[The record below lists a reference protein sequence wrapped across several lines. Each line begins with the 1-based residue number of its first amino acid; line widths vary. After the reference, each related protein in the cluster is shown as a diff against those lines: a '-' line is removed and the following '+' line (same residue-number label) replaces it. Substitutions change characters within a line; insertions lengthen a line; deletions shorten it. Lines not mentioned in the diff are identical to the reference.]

1 MSDYTVVDIET
12 SGDMPWNGDL
22 ICVGIGGNVW
32 DATKGRQM
40 ARMLM
45 TKPGVTLVAH
55 TNFDFRWLGLDG
67 ARLGSGVSFHDTKV
81 MAWMLDA
88 TQELALD
95 ALAERYLGV
104 TPKKPIKRQQGRIM
118 FDLAMWR
125 GEHGQKLVPIEDVP
139 WDDMVAYNQSDLRT
153 EAELYEVLRGKLQ
166 ESGQWEFFLEEEAPF
181 SKLLLEME
189 IAGVPYDAD
198 AGTIM
203 FSELE
208 AKADEL
214 REGLVDATGAP
225 EFNPGSGDQVAEFV
239 YGDFWKHSF
248 RFEIPRMNGVAKDVK
263 LELVR
268 KLAPVKAQVDK
279 VGRDYAYATVTL
291 DGLGLA
297 APKLDKDP
305 RTGKLK
311 KRPTVSGKVLNVMHG
326 GHPWIAAYV
335 EWKKKTKLMSY
346 LEDWNAR
353 VHEGRLHGRYD
364 QSGTVTGRLAGRQPN
379 LQQVAHG
386 AEIRDLFRGDLV
398 VGDYAGLEVRLSAH
412 FSADPVML
420 EIFREGRDLYGVLA
434 ANAWGG
440 PGDKSNEGRG
450 LMKVIMLGS
459 QYGARGEKLS
469 EILAIAGMRGYTA
482 HKANALLKDLQS
494 TLPRLFEWREEV
506 IEEAKNLGYVTTLAG
521 RRRQLAG
528 IGSADWKTMAKAER
542 QAVNSKVQGSAADVV
557 RRAMLNARR
566 SVEPEVARILLQVH
580 DEILWERGPG
590 WQQTQLEL
598 LGEICERGHGF
609 DLIVPLSFEPAVVTS
624 WAGKGGSAGQVEAG
638 AYANLSEALE
648 AVA

>member
-12 SGDMPWNGDL
+12 SGDMPWNGEL
-22 ICVGIGGNVW
+22 LCVGIGGNVW
-32 DATKGRQM
+32 RPEKGRQM

-45 TKPGVTLVAH
+45 SKPGAVLVAH
-55 TNFDFRWLGLDG
+55 TNFDFRYLMLEG
-67 ARLGSGVSFHDTKV
+67 AKLGSGVQYHDTKV

-95 ALAERYLGV
+95 ALAQRYLGF
-104 TPKKPIKRQQGRIM
+104 TPPKPIKRVAGRIM
-118 FDLAMWR
+118 FDRMF
-125 GEHGQKLVPIEDVP
+125 GSSTGTQELVPIEDVP
-139 WDDMVAYNQSDLRT
+139 WDEMVAYNQSDLRT

-166 ESGQWEFFLEEEAPF
+166 EAGQWEYFLEEEAPF

-189 IAGVPYDAD
+189 QAGVPYDAEAGGDMLWRVD
-198 AGTIM
+198 A
-203 FSELE
+203 E
-208 AKADEL
+208 ADEL
-214 REGLVDATGAP
+214 RERLVDGTGAP
-225 EFNPGSGDQVAEFV
+225 DFNPGSGDQVADFV
-239 YGDFWKHSF
+239 YGDFWKHDY
-248 RFEIPRMNGVAKDVK
+248 RFAIPRFNGMSKDAK
-263 LELVR
+263 LLNAQ
-268 KLAPVKAQVDK
+268 LMAPSGKVTK
-279 VGRDYAYATVTL
+279 VGRDYAYATATL

-297 APKLDKDP
+297 APPLDKDP
-305 RTGKLK
+305 KTGKLK

-326 GHPWIAAYV
+326 GHPWVADYV
-335 EWKKKTKLMSY
+335 RWKKLTKLSSY
-346 LEDWNAR
+346 LVDWQER
-353 VHEGRLHGRYD
+353 VHNGRLHGRYD

-412 FSADPVML
+412 FSGDPVML
-420 EIFREGRDLYGVLA
+420 EIFREGKDLYGVLA
-434 ANAWGG
+434 GNAWGG

-459 QYGARGEKLS
+459 QYGARGQKLS

-482 HKANALLKDLQS
+482 HKANALLKDLQN

-557 RRAMLNARR
+557 RRAMLEIRR
-566 SVEPEVARILLQVH
+566 RVRPYEARILLQVH
-580 DEILWERGPG
+580 DEILLQREEQWVPEVIPVI
-590 WQQTQLEL
+590 Q
-598 LGEICERGHGF
+598 EICERGHGF

-638 AYANLSEALE
+638 AYAALGEALE
-648 AVA
+648 AA

>member
-12 SGDMPWNGDL
+12 TGNEPWKHDL

-32 DATKGRQM
+32 EPTKGRQM

-45 TKPGVTLVAH
+45 SKPGATLVAH
-55 TNFDFRWLGLDG
+55 SNYDFRWLGLDG

-88 TQELALD
+88 TGELDLD
-95 ALAERYLGV
+95 SLAQRYLGFS
-104 TPKKPIKRQQGRIM
+104 PPKPIKRRQGRIM
-118 FDLAMWR
+118 FESKTY
-125 GEHGQKLVPIEDVP
+125 GLVPIEDVP
-139 WDDMVAYNQSDLRT
+139 WDEMVEYNQSDLRT

-166 ESGQWEFFLEEEAPF
+166 ESGQWEYFLEEEAPF
-181 SKLLLEME
+181 SKLLIEME
-189 IAGVPYDAD
+189 IAGVPYDAE
-198 AGTIM
+198 AGSLM

-208 AKADEL
+208 SEAGYL
-214 REGLVDATGAP
+214 RERLVGDTGAP
-225 EFNPGSGDQVAEFV
+225 DFNPGSGDQVAEFV
-239 YGDFWKHSF
+239 YGDFWRHSF
-248 RFEIPRMNGVAKDVK
+248 RFAIPRMNGMDKTEK
-263 LELVR
+263 LALVE
-268 KLAPVKAQVDK
+268 KLAPKDAK
-279 VGRDYAYATVTL
+279 ITKIGRDYAYAYATL

-297 APKLDKDP
+297 APPLEKDF

-335 EWKKKTKLMSY
+335 DWKKKTKLMGY

-364 QSGTVTGRLAGRQPN
+364 QSGTVTGRLSGKEPN

-386 AEIRDLFRGDLV
+386 ADIRDLFRGDLV

-420 EIFREGRDLYGVLA
+420 EIFRTGGDLYGSLA
-434 ANAWGG
+434 ADAWGG
-440 PGDKSNEGRG
+440 PADKSNEGRG

-459 QYGARGEKLS
+459 QYGARGEKLA

-482 HKANALLKDLQS
+482 HKANALLKDMQR

-506 IEEAKNLGYVTTLAG
+506 IEEAKSLGYVTTLAG

-557 RRAMLNARR
+557 RRAMLRARL
-566 SVEPEVARILLQVH
+566 EFNPLHMQTLLQVH
-580 DEILWERGPG
+580 DEILWAPGPH
-590 WQQTQLEL
+590 WTDNFLDDLQ
-598 LGEICERGHGF
+598 EICEVKHGF
-609 DLIVPLSFEPAVVTS
+609 DLIVPLSFEPARVTS

-638 AYANLSEALE
+638 AYANLNEAIE